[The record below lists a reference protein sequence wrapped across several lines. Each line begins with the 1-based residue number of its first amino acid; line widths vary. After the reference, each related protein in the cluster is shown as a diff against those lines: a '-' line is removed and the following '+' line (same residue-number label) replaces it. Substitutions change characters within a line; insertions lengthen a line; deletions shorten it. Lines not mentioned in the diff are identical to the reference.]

1 MKRFY
6 ILMVMLYI
14 GILGINYH
22 VSAQTLE
29 DYRKTQ
35 ADVSLTYDNNW
46 NPIGKFSIKNL
57 SNKTITNVE
66 IIVYYTDANDQNYF
80 EPTTI
85 CRTQTKIAPNN
96 RGILTFY
103 INNNGKKP
111 KSFALNR
118 IRYADGT
125 VCDK

>member
-6 ILMVMLYI
+6 IFTVMLYI

-46 NPIGKFSIKNL
+46 NPIGKFSHKRR
-57 SNKTITNVE
+57 
-66 IIVYYTDANDQNYF
+66 YF
-80 EPTTI
+80 NRNI
-85 CRTQTKIAPNN
+85 LKIS
-96 RGILTFY
+96 GL
-103 INNNGKKP
+103 
-111 KSFALNR
+111 
-118 IRYADGT
+118 
-125 VCDK
+125 